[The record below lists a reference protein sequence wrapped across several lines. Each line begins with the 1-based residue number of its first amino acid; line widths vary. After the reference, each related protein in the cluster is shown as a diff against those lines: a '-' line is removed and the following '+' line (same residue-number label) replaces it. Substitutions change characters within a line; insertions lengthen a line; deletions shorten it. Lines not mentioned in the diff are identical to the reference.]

1 MATERRALRGLK
13 DRSPHSVSARE
24 ELFSTRVPSQ
34 ELLISKETKRK
45 RARGARRMREGEGS
59 RQENQTREE
68 AGGGGGKGGKASA
81 SFFPSSTAAFPKE
94 SWRAAIATEWTELGR
109 AGAPRSRA

>member
-34 ELLISKETKRK
+34 ELLISKETKR
-45 RARGARRMREGEGS
+45 ARGARRMREGEGS

-68 AGGGGGKGGKASA
+68 AGGGGKGGKASA

-94 SWRAAIATEWTELGR
+94 SWSAAIATEWTELGR
-109 AGAPRSRA
+109 PGAPRSRA